1 MTLIQLT
8 YGISSLRS
16 SESHN
21 LLQPAPFVTIPNYKV
36 VYIAKTYK
44 FYIKIFKAS
53 LQVHAKVMNFRIELK
68 FKLQWR
74 KIII

>member
-16 SESHN
+16 HES
-21 LLQPAPFVTIPNYKV
+21 QPAPFVTIPNYKV

-44 FYIKIFKAS
+44 FYIKFFKAS